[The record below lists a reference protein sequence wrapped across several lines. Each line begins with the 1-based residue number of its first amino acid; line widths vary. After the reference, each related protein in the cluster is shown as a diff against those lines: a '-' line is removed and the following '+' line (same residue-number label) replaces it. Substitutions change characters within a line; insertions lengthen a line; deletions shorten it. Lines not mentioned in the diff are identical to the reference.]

1 MDFHEENLLAGF
13 MSQPK
18 VPTFMGDASLHVTSI
33 RSPRADGCLCGRAVV
48 VCDFKGRVAPG
59 CNSEL
64 AYTLAHDLKL
74 LHSVLHGSRRDSC
87 FCVPSVLGLS
97 APREES
103 TSQIHEHYRM
113 YRCGFPTSGDS
124 SPAAGHGSGHFPGHT
139 MLVPLCLASLG
150 NEEN

>member
-13 MSQPK
+13 VSQPK
-18 VPTFMGDASLHVTSI
+18 VPTFMGDAFLHVTSI
-33 RSPRADGCLCGRAVV
+33 RSPRAEGCLCGRAAV

-97 APREES
+97 WLQGRKVHLRFMS
-103 TSQIHEHYRM
+103 TTECR
-113 YRCGFPTSGDS
+113 D
-124 SPAAGHGSGHFPGHT
+124 
-139 MLVPLCLASLG
+139 VASLQVG
-150 NEEN
+150 IPAPPLGMSQGIFQGTQCWFLIFSGE